1 MGTLRNE
8 YRRKDTFMKKW
19 GALFI
24 LLAFFI
30 FSWGGQFITQM
41 QVVKQEAEQHQ
52 QEFVMSEYWPQ
63 FWASTFENWQS
74 EWLQLATQALLI
86 SGLATYIFRTE
97 QEEIYKTQL
106 MIEELREELT
116 KKKK

>member
-1 MGTLRNE
+1 MARLKEE
-8 YRRKDTFMKKW
+8 YQRQDTFLRRW

-30 FSWGGQFITQM
+30 FSWGGQFVTQM
-41 QVVKQEAEQHQ
+41 QVFKQEAETHG
-52 QEFVMSEYWPQ
+52 QEFSMSEYWPD

-86 SGLATYIFRTE
+86 SGLASYIFRTE
-97 QEEIYKTQL
+97 QEEQYKTQI
-106 MIEELREELT
+106 MIEELREEIR
-116 KKKK
+116 KKK